1 MGIDTDGPV
10 HIKTGEKAVY
20 PQLYAIDGDKAACMN
35 TAGFAAIGI
44 GKSHAESQIM
54 LAGHSPMRSLS
65 DSALLV
71 YTAKKRAEVAPGVGK
86 ETDMVTIGPQ
96 IGTFSKIE
104 DKHIGYLDKIYD
116 RITKSNKSIL
126 NKAQEEVSK
135 YVEELKRERDK
146 ALEQQ
151 APKPSDAQTS
161 EGQP

>member
-1 MGIDTDGPV
+1 LLRSRAESEILSPHGLDLNTFLAAQASMSAEVVSDLAARLSSFQFDSQLEAIIMGIDTDGPV

-71 YTAKKRAEVAPGVGK
+71 YTAKKRAEVAPG
-86 ETDMVTIGPQ
+86 
-96 IGTFSKIE
+96 
-104 DKHIGYLDKIYD
+104 
-116 RITKSNKSIL
+116 
-126 NKAQEEVSK
+126 
-135 YVEELKRERDK
+135 
-146 ALEQQ
+146 
-151 APKPSDAQTS
+151 
-161 EGQP
+161 